1 MMRRNVAAQRA
12 GPRDKRDMRNPQNHP
27 GEAAGFNSTPLR
39 NSSIIIRPPGGW
51 IKPELKELVLY
62 KDLIYLLA
70 WRDIRIR
77 YKQTIIGTA
86 WVVLQPIV
94 TVLIFTVLFG
104 ELAKIPSGSIPY
116 PIFAFSALVPWTFFV
131 HALTKLTHCLVS
143 QQDVLKKVYFP
154 RLVIPIAAVLA
165 AFIDFAIAFCILIV
179 MMFCYGIAP
188 TAAVVALPF
197 FVLLTVATA
206 LGIGLWLAALHVEYR
221 DVGNALPFVIQTWL
235 FITPV
240 AYPSSM
246 IPKHWQAVYALNPMA
261 GVVEGFRWALF
272 GTERLS
278 GSVLWISISAVVII
292 LIGGIYFFRW
302 KEDRFADIV

>member
-1 MMRRNVAAQRA
+1 MKNLRSHPVKAADCNFSPAHR
-12 GPRDKRDMRNPQNHP
+12 
-27 GEAAGFNSTPLR
+27 
-39 NSSIIIRPPGGW
+39 SSIIIRPPGGW
-51 IKPELKELVLY
+51 IRLKLKELIFY
-62 KDLIYLLA
+62 KDLIYILA

-94 TVLIFTVLFG
+94 TLLIFTLLFG
-104 ELAKIPSGSIPY
+104 KLAKIPSGSIPY

-143 QQDVLKKVYFP
+143 QQEVLKKVYFP
-154 RLVIPIAAVLA
+154 RLVIPIASVLA
-165 AFIDFAIAFCILIV
+165 AFIDFVIAFFILIM
-179 MMFCYGIAP
+179 MMFYYGIVP
-188 TAAVVALPF
+188 TVAVAALPF
-197 FVLLTVATA
+197 LVLLTVATA

-221 DVGNALPFVIQTWL
+221 DVGNALPFVIQTLL

-246 IPKHWQAVYALNPMA
+246 IPKHWQTVYALNPMA
-261 GVVEGFRWALF
+261 GVVEGFRWALL

-278 GSVLWISISAVVII
+278 ASVLWISNLAVFII

>member
-1 MMRRNVAAQRA
+1 MKNL
-12 GPRDKRDMRNPQNHP
+12 QNHP
-27 GEAAGFNSTPLR
+27 VKAAHSNASPGR
-39 NSSIIIRPPGGW
+39 RSSIIISPPGGW
-51 IKPELKELVLY
+51 IKLELKELIFY
-62 KDLIYLLA
+62 RDLIYLLA

-94 TVLIFTVLFG
+94 TMLIFTVLFSK
-104 ELAKIPSGSIPY
+104 LAKISSGSIPY

-131 HALTKLTHCLVS
+131 HALTKLTNCLVS

-154 RLVIPIAAVLA
+154 RLVIPIASVLA
-165 AFIDFAIAFCILIV
+165 GFIDFVIAFFILIL
-179 MMFCYGIAP
+179 MMFCYGIVP
-188 TAAVVALPF
+188 TVAVVALPF
-197 FVLLTVATA
+197 LVLLTIATA

-246 IPKHWQAVYALNPMA
+246 IPQHWRTVYALNPMA
-261 GVVEGFRWALF
+261 GVVEGFRWALL

-278 GSVLWISISAVVII
+278 GSVLWISILAVVII